1 MYPGVD
7 TLSYIYPRTFHVK
20 PFIFND
26 PMTEHPVRTSK
37 NECSADNSAG
47 CIAILEPISSVVIRV
62 PNLVEL
68 RRKEIQ
74 Y

>member
-37 NECSADNSAG
+37 NECSTYNSAG
-47 CIAILEPISSVVIRV
+47 YVAILEPISSVVIRL
-62 PNLVEL
+62 PILVEL
-68 RRKEIQ
+68 RRNKIQ

>member
-7 TLSYIYPRTFHVK
+7 TLSYIYP
-20 PFIFND
+20 PNFND
-26 PMTEHPVRTSK
+26 PRTERPVRTSK

-47 CIAILEPISSVVIRV
+47 YIDILEPISSVVKRV

-68 RRKEIQ
+68 RRKKIQ